1 MIDFND
7 IANPPTADREGGR
20 EDVRKDLLARLESV
34 LMNLFPAGK
43 VKRGKFLIG
52 DIIGSPGDSLE
63 VVLTGEKSGLW
74 TDRADDSGGDIFD
87 LIAVHHGLD
96 TQADFARVL
105 EIAGQLVGRATSHPP
120 KRKKPEAPVD

>member
-74 TDRADDSGGDIFD
+74 TDRADDSGG
-87 LIAVHHGLD
+87 
-96 TQADFARVL
+96 
-105 EIAGQLVGRATSHPP
+105 TSSI
-120 KRKKPEAPVD
+120 